1 MLEMDEAI
9 HITFIP
15 LRKLLNFLIIHQ
27 IEVFLLPTVTD
38 PAHIPHISSFELV
51 VLVRLDAVDPAN
63 HSSDYRQRVFAVLF
77 LGLDEEAFVVYEA
90 WVALEV
96 KAEEGVVAA

>member
-1 MLEMDEAI
+1 MFEMDEAI
-9 HITFIP
+9 HTPFIP
-15 LRKLLNFLIIHQ
+15 LRKFPYFLIIRQ
-27 IEVFLLPTVTD
+27 IEVLLLPTMTD

-77 LGLDEEAFVVYEA
+77 FGLD
-90 WVALEV
+90 
-96 KAEEGVVAA
+96 